1 MADASTTASIVLG
14 NAMSVLDELLQQ
26 IADKTDVTWRDET
39 YDLARAR
46 GLDGTDRSTYIKKL
60 MEVSEQGDT
69 LAIMTLGHLEAE
81 EALSMLQRIASSQAA
96 WASTARRA
104 LVAMGHGEE
113 IVDAIAKDVVSAPG
127 EMTRIGAALD
137 LAKIGGAVAFYALE
151 QAMEDP
157 DTTVRGVAWNGIVD
171 CMGLLRYMNG
181 PEGHLQKGSYLEL
194 LKDFLLSD
202 VKAFNRIGA
211 TEMRDLVRR
220 FAGGE
225 SPQELGISYTPDVA
239 PDVSDAIIQ
248 AIIDPNKDYPVDGIA
263 KLTGIPRRWGE
274 AALALRAERNDPRV
288 PPGLVRLDAVWTL
301 PVLEELAQSTSTPA
315 DFRKTLT
322 DAIRELKAS

>member
-1 MADASTTASIVLG
+1 
-14 NAMSVLDELLQQ
+14 MSVLDELLLQ
-26 IADKTDVTWRDET
+26 IADKTGVSWRDET
-39 YDLARAR
+39 YDLGRAR
-46 GLDGTDRSTYIKKL
+46 GLEGADRSTYVKKL
-60 MEVSEQGDT
+60 MEVSQQGDS
-69 LAIMTLGHLEAE
+69 LAIMTLGHLGAE
-81 EALSMLQRIASSQAA
+81 EALAMLQTMASSQAA

-113 IVDAIAKDVVSAPG
+113 IVDAVANDAVQSPS
-127 EMTRIGAALD
+127 EMVRIGAVLD

-151 QAMEDP
+151 KAMDDS
-157 DTTVRGVAWNGIVD
+157 DTTVRGSAWNGIVD

-181 PEGHLQKGSYLEL
+181 PDGHLQKGSYLEL

-202 VKAFNRIGA
+202 VKAFNRIGS
-211 TEMRDLVRR
+211 TEMRDIVRR
-220 FAGGE
+220 FVSGE
-225 SPQELGISYTPDVA
+225 DPKELGISYAPDVA

-248 AIIDPNKDYPVDGIA
+248 AIIDPSKDYPVEGIA

-274 AALALRAERNDPRV
+274 AALALRAEGHDPRV

-301 PVLEELAQSTSTPA
+301 PVLEELAQATSTPA
-315 DFRKTLT
+315 DYRKKLT